1 MILIK
6 DRHPGIQLCM
16 YCNHSYGKY
25 DTYKGSTQVS
35 RIYDFLRNYGRVME
49 LPRLNI
55 PVDIHID
62 VGNTNIS
69 TEDKIKL
76 AENIQSAVRDV
87 FLSNLNYSE
96 NEDLYTSRINFK

>member
-6 DRHPGIQLCM
+6 DRHKYPESTIFCGIM
-16 YCNHSYGKY
+16 E
-25 DTYKGSTQVS
+25 
-35 RIYDFLRNYGRVME
+35 RVME